1 MKKTVILD
9 TDFILGIVKNNIDAD
24 TEIKSIVP
32 YKCEL
37 CVFDSTFDELKGK
50 PLEEAAI
57 EYIKNYKI
65 IRTNQKISVDDAILE
80 LIGKKKDI
88 IVATQD
94 KKLKE
99 KLKKRKIPI
108 ITIRQQK
115 YLIFI

>member
-9 TDFILGIVKNNIDAD
+9 TDFILGAVKNNIEMD

-37 CVFDSTFDELKGK
+37 CVFDLTFDELRGK
-50 PLEEAAI
+50 PLAEAALK
-57 EYIKNYKI
+57 YIKNYMVIK
-65 IRTNQKISVDDAILE
+65 TNQKIPVDDAILE

-115 YLIFI
+115 YLVFI